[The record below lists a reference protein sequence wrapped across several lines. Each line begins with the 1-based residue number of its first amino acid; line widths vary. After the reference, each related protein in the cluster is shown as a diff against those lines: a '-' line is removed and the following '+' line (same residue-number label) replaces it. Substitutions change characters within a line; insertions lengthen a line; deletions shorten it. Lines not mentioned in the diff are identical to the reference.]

1 MELKGLIGFYM
12 THKSHKSN
20 SVEKDMREIETLRE
34 RMPDAARDIKLNLQ
48 TVFQST
54 TLTPAQTWGAALASA
69 IATRNG
75 ELARAVF
82 VEAQGKVDENV
93 IEDAMAAAALMAMN
107 NVYYRFRH
115 LVGKESYAA
124 KPARLRMNWIGK
136 PMSNKADFE
145 LFCLAVS
152 AINGCEACIRSHEEV
167 VTAGGVSED
176 QVHDAVRGQDRRHDP
191 GRGRLVGDERTWR
204 DNIRCSRLKG
214 GRKNRRKGAGATLIS
229 PTHLS
234 PSLRSIL

>member
-1 MELKGLIGFYM
+1 M
-12 THKSHKSN
+12 S
-20 SVEKDMREIETLRE
+20 EIEKLRE
-34 RMPDAARDIKLNLQ
+34 QMPDAARDIRLNLQ

-82 VEAQGKVDENV
+82 ADAQGKVDSNV
-93 IEDAMAAAALMAMN
+93 IEDARAAAALMAMN

-115 LVGKESYAA
+115 LIGKESYST

-136 PMSNKADFE
+136 PMSNKTDFE

-152 AINGCEACIRSHEEV
+152 AINGCESCVRSHEQV
-167 VTAGGVSED
+167 ITAGGLSED
-176 QVHDAVRGQDRRHDP
+176 QVHDAVR
-191 GRGRLVGDERTWR
+191 
-204 DNIRCSRLKG
+204 I
-214 GRKNRRKGAGATLIS
+214 AATIQAAAVSLEMNGLSAIIS
-229 PTHLS
+229 S
-234 PSLRSIL
+234 VAA

>member
-1 MELKGLIGFYM
+1 M
-12 THKSHKSN
+12 S
-20 SVEKDMREIETLRE
+20 EIEKLRE
-34 RMPDAARDIKLNLQ
+34 QMPDAARDIRLNLQ
-48 TVFQST
+48 TVFQSS

-82 VEAQGKVDENV
+82 TEAQSHVDASV
-93 IEDAMAAAALMAMN
+93 IEDARAAAALMAMN

-115 LVGKESYAA
+115 LIGKESYST

-136 PMSNKADFE
+136 PMSNKTDFE

-152 AINGCEACIRSHEEV
+152 AINGCETCVRAHEQV

-176 QVHDAVRGQDRRHDP
+176 HVHDAVR
-191 GRGRLVGDERTWR
+191 
-204 DNIRCSRLKG
+204 I
-214 GRKNRRKGAGATLIS
+214 AATIQAAAVSLEMSGLGEIIS
-229 PTHLS
+229 DVAA
-234 PSLRSIL
+234 

>member
-1 MELKGLIGFYM
+1 M
-12 THKSHKSN
+12 S
-20 SVEKDMREIETLRE
+20 EIEKLRE
-34 RMPDAARDIKLNLQ
+34 QIPDAARDIRLNLQ

-75 ELARAVF
+75 DLARAVF
-82 VEAQGKVDENV
+82 VEAQGNVDANV
-93 IEDAMAAAALMAMN
+93 IEDARAAAALMAMN

-115 LVGKESYAA
+115 LIGKESYST

-136 PMSNKADFE
+136 PMSNKTDFE

-152 AINGCEACIRSHEEV
+152 AINGCETCVRSHEQV

-176 QVHDAVRGQDRRHDP
+176 QVHDAVRIAATIQAAAVSLEMNG
-191 GRGRLVGDERTWR
+191 L
-204 DNIRCSRLKG
+204 
-214 GRKNRRKGAGATLIS
+214 GAIIS
-229 PTHLS
+229 GVAA
-234 PSLRSIL
+234 